1 MDFMKLKK
9 AGIVLIAAMFTIGTC
24 SFGVGAQSSKTSSS
38 TLTAQQQKIVSQNQ
52 SKVDD
57 AYNAMIVR
65 SQGNKSQ
72 YYDPKSST
80 SSAATMTES
89 AMTTT
94 DTVESTDSFGTYPT
108 RDGVMLVTAD
118 SSSLGYH
125 YGHAGIIWTA
135 STTVES
141 MPDNGVQYFDND
153 WDSRYSTVEGITCS
167 ETTADQDNEASN
179 WCARQVG
186 KPYNWNFFY
195 TSTRNS
201 FYCSQLVWASFH
213 DLYGIDIDQNSSVP
227 GAIVPVDLPNQSNIW
242 IIYEK

>member
-1 MDFMKLKK
+1 MKLKK
-9 AGIVLIAAMFTIGTC
+9 MGIALVAVMFTIGTC
-24 SFGVGAQSSKTSSS
+24 SFSVGAQSSKTSSS
-38 TLTAQQQKIVSQNQ
+38 TLTAQQQQMVKQSQPN
-52 SKVDD
+52 VDKE
-57 AYNAMIVR
+57 YNAMIAR
-65 SQGNKSQ
+65 SNGDKSK
-72 YYDPKSST
+72 YYDPKASSST
-80 SSAATMTES
+80 T
-89 AMTTT
+89 AMTGSSMMTT
-94 DTVESTDSFGTYPT
+94 DSLATAESFGTYPT

-141 MPDNGVQYFDND
+141 MSDTGVQYFDND

-167 ETTADQDNEASN
+167 ETTADQDNAASN
-179 WCARQVG
+179 WCAGQVG

-213 DLYGIDIDQNSSVP
+213 DLYGIDIDQNSSVL
-227 GAIVPVDLPNQSNIW
+227 GAIVPVDLPTEPNIW